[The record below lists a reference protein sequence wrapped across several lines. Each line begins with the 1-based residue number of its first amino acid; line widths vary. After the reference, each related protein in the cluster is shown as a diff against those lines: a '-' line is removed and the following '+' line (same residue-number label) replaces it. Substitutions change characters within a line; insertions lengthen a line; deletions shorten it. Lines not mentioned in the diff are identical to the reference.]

1 MQDAS
6 QGWLA
11 IRFGSCGDDLV
22 RNFGAIGVGRFSG
35 QCHAMKIRE
44 LTERILLQ
52 FCCPTAKMPDSD
64 HKRKLNL
71 IYSESGSYD
80 VFLQDLLTALGLYRL
95 YAQDSLSE
103 DEANSPESHPCGDC

>member
-44 LTERILLQ
+44 LTERILSQ
-52 FCCPTAKMPDSD
+52 FCCPTAKMPDSV

-71 IYSESGSYD
+71 MYSESGSYD
-80 VFLQDLLTALGLYRL
+80 VFVQDICLG
-95 YAQDSLSE
+95 SLPPLCS
-103 DEANSPESHPCGDC
+103 GQLIRR